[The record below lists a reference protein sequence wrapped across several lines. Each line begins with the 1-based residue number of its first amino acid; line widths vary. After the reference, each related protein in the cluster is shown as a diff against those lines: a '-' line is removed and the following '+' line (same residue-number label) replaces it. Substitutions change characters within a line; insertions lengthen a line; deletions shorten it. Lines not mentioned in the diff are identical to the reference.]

1 MRVGERLRETGER
14 ELSEIIQQIFC
25 DPPIVIARLGGSTT
39 PVAAYSWQDS
49 PDPRGEGDTVI
60 MPDWSLS
67 VLPDGSVRPF
77 KPDTIEFRD
86 GNLIRPVC
94 PFIEIWARLGERG
107 SAEATWRDVPLTE
120 TLLATFGADRSAIT
134 FTIDA
139 RNLKAARRAPNLDLA
154 FGLFP
159 SVNIR
164 GDQHTPVP
172 LFAVSPPGIATPMIP
187 PDRHIALGFVQVM
200 RPRPNPPGPTG
211 WPDTLDLDVIRLRFT
226 PARGE
231 FYGPRQAAQPTPESP
246 VPAVPAGNAFLD
258 PRAGWFNS
266 TAQGG
271 GFVVPGDTFDFFQI
285 GQTQRALGVVDDTCE
300 GRIEVELRLAGAA
313 APSLGAHANVLVGP
327 PDFAPDRR
335 PFLTIADELNDR
347 SADADARNAALTGAA
362 LDLWI
367 EDLFTRAYETV
378 SLMNVD
384 HWRATRGLRRLS
396 GGRLASTA
404 IPGESVT
411 PEDQA
416 MGSRDALRNRDLR
429 ILPRSSD
436 IPLPLSAHARERHR
450 SLAAVERLRD
460 LVASSPGRLESL
472 VRGPFEVEDGEGGN
486 ATTMRMPPFM
496 RQSNA
501 SPLTLASWQYA
512 LVMRWAAEQQARPAA
527 PALVEAAIL
536 RPPEPLAPLRPL
548 TEEATAR
555 RAQVLARLD
564 RGGGR

>member
-1 MRVGERLRETGER
+1 MA
-14 ELSEIIQQIFC
+14 EIIQQIFC

-39 PVAAYSWQDS
+39 PVAAYGWEDS
-49 PDPRGEGDTVI
+49 PDPRSDGDTVI
-60 MPDWSLS
+60 VPDWSLA

-77 KPDTIEFRD
+77 KPETIEFRD

-94 PFIEIWARLGERG
+94 PFVEIWARLGEAG
-107 SAEATWRDVPLTE
+107 SAEVTWRDVPLTE

-139 RNLKAARRAPNLDLA
+139 RNLKAARRAQNPDLA

-159 SVNIR
+159 SLNIR

-172 LFAVSPPGIATPMIP
+172 LLAVSPPGVASPMIP
-187 PDRHIALGFVQVM
+187 PDRHIPLGFVQVL
-200 RPRPNPPGPTG
+200 RPRPNPSGPTG
-211 WPDTLDLDVIRLRFT
+211 WPETLDLDVIRLRFT
-226 PARGE
+226 PGRGE
-231 FYGPRQAAQPTPESP
+231 FYGPQQAARATPESS
-246 VPAVPAGNAFLD
+246 VPAVTTANAFLAST
-258 PRAGWFNS
+258 AGWFNS

-271 GFVVPGDTFDFFQI
+271 GFVVPGDTFDFFQV
-285 GQTQRALGVVDDTCE
+285 GQTQHSLGVVDDTCE

-313 APSLGAHANVLVGP
+313 ATSLRAHANILVGP

-347 SADADARNAALTGAA
+347 SADVAARNAALTGAD

-396 GGRLASTA
+396 GDRLAPTA
-404 IPGESVT
+404 IPGEVVI

-429 ILPRSSD
+429 VLPGSAD
-436 IPLPLSAHARERHR
+436 VLLPLSAHARQRHR
-450 SLAAVERLRD
+450 SLAALERLRD
-460 LVASSPGRLESL
+460 LVASSPMRLKSL
-472 VRGPFEVEDGEGGN
+472 VRGPFEVENGEGGN

-501 SPLTLASWQYA
+501 SPLTLAAWQYT
-512 LVMRWAAEQQARPAA
+512 LVMRWVDEQRTAPIAPAA
-527 PALVEAAIL
+527 VAAAAPL
-536 RPPEPLAPLRPL
+536 PPDPNAPLRPL

-555 RAQVLARLD
+555 RAEVLARLD
-564 RGGGR
+564 RGAGDD